1 MDESPR
7 ISFLREVILNHHMAL
22 FIMWSALLHLL
33 TRRESVA
40 VAWMSPA
47 AARPRRGLH
56 WTRSLAQHHL
66 RLPTPRSTTAR
77 REASSSGGG
86 GGGGSSGRGTGA
98 VPYEGAC
105 VEIKGTG
112 QRGVVVEK
120 HGGLWRVALDG
131 AAAGET
137 VNKRATSLTVLDEA
151 AAGAAWRPP
160 PVDSGT
166 GSKQAR
172 MPASPASV
180 AGAEASPPPE
190 APVDFTLATLEAPEM
205 HQRTSRWVWC
215 VGEEGVRMGWQGGG
229 LHCSRPLL
237 RKGSGVRGRLPRA
250 HTTGVR
256 MKGVTMRSSLPL
268 LLPTCS
274 ECIVGCGRDDPTR

>member
-1 MDESPR
+1 MDLGSCA
-7 ISFLREVILNHHMAL
+7 SFFVRSFRNHHMAL

-77 REASSSGGG
+77 RAASSS

-120 HGGLWRVALDG
+120 HGGLWRVAVDG

-172 MPASPASV
+172 APASLASV
-180 AGAEASPPPE
+180 AGAEASAPSE
-190 APVDFTLATLEAPEM
+190 APVDFTLTTLEAPEM
-205 HQRTSRWVWC
+205 HQRTSRWVWRG
-215 VGEEGVRMGWQGGG
+215 GEG
-229 LHCSRPLL
+229 
-237 RKGSGVRGRLPRA
+237 A
-250 HTTGVR
+250 
-256 MKGVTMRSSLPL
+256 
-268 LLPTCS
+268 
-274 ECIVGCGRDDPTR
+274 CG